1 MADEIKTQR
10 LPKHQAVTLFIHLLK
25 RILPRAADLRA
36 KGTHPFPP
44 EPNGY
49 LHIGHAKAICIDFG
63 TAEKFGGI
71 CNLRMDDTN
80 PTKEDVEYVDAIKE
94 DIKWLGFDWDDRF
107 YYASEYFDQM
117 YDYAVELI
125 KRDLHMYANSHPNR

>member
-1 MADEIKTQR
+1 
-10 LPKHQAVTLFIHLLK
+10 
-25 RILPRAADLRA
+25 
-36 KGTHPFPP
+36 
-44 EPNGY
+44 
-49 LHIGHAKAICIDFG
+49 
-63 TAEKFGGI
+63 
-71 CNLRMDDTN
+71 MDDTN

-94 DIKWLGFDWDDRF
+94 DIKWLGFDWEDRF